1 MPPEDDCVICKRQ
14 KADSAQTE
22 GSDLVYAC
30 DEFVIRHS
38 RETNIRG
45 YLVIEAR
52 RHYLDLTEAGE
63 EEAISYGKVLK
74 SAMQL
79 VRKLTSAERIYTFS
93 LGEAVP
99 HFHVHVIPRT
109 DSLPRFFRGRNIMSY
124 PLQPSLKDEQLAE
137 VCQSLRYLVKTG
149 Y

>member
-1 MPPEDDCVICKRQ
+1 MPSEDDCVICKRQ
-14 KADSAQTE
+14 KSDHPD
-22 GSDLVYAC
+22 GDDSDLIYTN
-30 DEFVIRHS
+30 DQFVIRHS
-38 RETNIRG
+38 RETNISG

-52 RHYLDLTEAGE
+52 RHYLDLTEADE
-63 EEAISYGKVLK
+63 SEAASYGKVLK

-124 PLQPSLKDEQLAE
+124 PLQPSLKDEQLTE
-137 VCQSLRYLVKTG
+137 VCRSLRYLVRTG